1 MAVDVENQTLRKIAE
16 LVRSS
21 VSADRVTIYE
31 LDPVQKEVNARVGL
45 GLELGQEI
53 RLPLTRGVIGFVART
68 GRSLRLRDA
77 YNDPRFDPSID
88 QRTGYR
94 TRTMICVP
102 VLDRTQAVRGAIQ
115 AINKLE
121 GPFTEDDEQ
130 RILAFCEEVAVILNR
145 SRSAASPGS

>member
-1 MAVDVENQTLRKIAE
+1 MAIDIETLALKTIAE
-16 LVRSS
+16 RVRSS
-21 VSADRVTIYE
+21 VGSDRVTIFE
-31 LDPVQKEVNARVGL
+31 LDPVQSEVNARVGL
-45 GLELGQEI
+45 GLPEGEAI
-53 RLPLTRGVIGFVART
+53 RMSITRGVIGFVART

-94 TRTMICVP
+94 TRSMICVP
-102 VLDRTQAVRGAIQ
+102 ILDRDRAVLGAIQ

-130 RILAFCEEVAVILNR
+130 RILAFCGEVAVIL
-145 SRSAASPGS
+145 SRSPRP